1 MEIIKVF
8 LATSNTGGN
17 ENNLFISSFAKYICG
32 TLQALEQ

>member
-17 ENNLFISSFAKYICG
+17 ENILFRNKYICG